1 MSRRRIDKMNELT
14 ELGHV
19 FLQWGMM
26 IIGFGLATMLFG
38 FILLV
43 IGKVCFEEKTDL
55 ILEFITNTLR

>member
-1 MSRRRIDKMNELT
+1 MNELT